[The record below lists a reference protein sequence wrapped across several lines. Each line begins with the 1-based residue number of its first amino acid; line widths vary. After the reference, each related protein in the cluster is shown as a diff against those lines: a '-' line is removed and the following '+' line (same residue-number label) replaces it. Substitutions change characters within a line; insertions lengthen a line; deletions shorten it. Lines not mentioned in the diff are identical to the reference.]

1 MLKFI
6 KLSFVLFL
14 LSLSIPVLSL
24 DKTGKHFDRVIYV
37 LFENTNFQVVM
48 RQPFFNKLAQEGALF
63 SNFVAQAHPSQGN
76 YIAMTSGSLYGVSDD
91 KPVDLN
97 VANIADLLE
106 AKGLTWKVYAEDYP
120 GNCFTGP
127 TSAGYARKH
136 NPFMSYINIQTN
148 RQRCANIVNAKQFEQ
163 DAASGELPNYI
174 FFVPNLRDSGHDSNV
189 MFADAWYEM
198 HFAKFVNDSKFMER
212 TILISSFDESG
223 NDKRNQ
229 IYTSI
234 FGSPVKSGAYSDRLN
249 HYSLLQM
256 VEDNWQLGNLG
267 KEDVSAPTIPN
278 IWR

>member
-1 MLKFI
+1 MLNKVKWVFA
-6 KLSFVLFL
+6 LLLMSFSVP
-14 LSLSIPVLSL
+14 SQSTDV
-24 DKTGKHFDRVIYV
+24 TGKHFDRVIYV

-48 RQPFFNKLAQEGALF
+48 RQPFFSQLAHDGALF
-63 SNFVAQAHPSQGN
+63 TNFTAQAHPSQGN
-76 YIAMTSGSLYGVSDD
+76 YIAMTSGSLYGVQDD

-97 VANIADLLE
+97 VGNIADLLE

-136 NPFMSYINIQTN
+136 NPFMSYLNIQKN
-148 RQRCANIVNAKQFEQ
+148 FKRCANIVNAKQFEQ
-163 DAASGELPNYI
+163 DASRGELPNYI

-198 HFAKFVNDSKFMER
+198 HFSKFVNDPKFMER

-223 NDKRNQ
+223 NDNRNQ
-229 IYTSI
+229 IYTSV
-234 FGSPVKSGAYSDRLN
+234 FGAKIKPGVYSDRLN

-256 VEDNWQLGNLG
+256 IEDNWQLGNLG
-267 KEDVSAPTIPN
+267 KEDVSAPVMPN
-278 IWR
+278 IWQ